1 MGAPPRRRLA
11 IAVAVWALF
20 PLFLAVPAILRGAV
34 APAVFFTCLAIVPVL
49 IVARVRSPRLAAL
62 LLVLLASPF
71 ALQFIRGMV
80 FARGA
85 GALAV
90 ADSPLGFLVGAVVE
104 VLVFVPLLG
113 FALSIWRRR
122 RETA

>member
-1 MGAPPRRRLA
+1 MAAPSRRRLA
-11 IAVAVWALF
+11 ITVAVWALF
-20 PLFLAVPAILRGAV
+20 PLFLAVPAVLHGPV
-34 APAVFFTCLAIVPVL
+34 APAVFFTGLAMVPLL

-71 ALQFIRGMV
+71 ALQYIRRMV

-104 VLVFVPLLG
+104 VLLFVPLLG
-113 FALSIWRRR
+113 FALAIWRRR
-122 RETA
+122 RESA

>member
-20 PLFLAVPAILRGAV
+20 PLALAAPAVLRVAV
-34 APAVFFTCLAIVPVL
+34 APAVFFAGLAIVPVL

-62 LLVLLASPF
+62 LLVLIASPF
-71 ALQFIRGMV
+71 AIHFVRRMI

-90 ADSPLGFLVGAVVE
+90 ADSPLGFLVGAIVE
-104 VLVFVPLLG
+104 VLLFVPLLG
-113 FALSIWRRR
+113 FALAIWRRR
-122 RETA
+122 RESA